1 MAIDEA
7 AVLKRA
13 KELCEQD
20 GYAWDLDYAPPTA
33 VPVIPRVTLSEEAR
47 QQYLQ
52 RARAELGAGNA

>member
-20 GYAWDLDYAPPTA
+20 GYAWELDYSGPTA
-33 VPVIPRVTLSEEAR
+33 EPVIPSVTLSKEAR
-47 QQYLQ
+47 QEYLA
-52 RARAELGAGNA
+52 RARADLGAGNA